1 MEHYCAYLRKSRVD
15 LEQERHSSGSTLDRH
30 RELLTA
36 LSLQLQKPIER
47 FYEEVVSGES
57 ISGRPMVQQLLSDI
71 EDGTWSG
78 VFCMDVERL
87 ARGDTIDQGI
97 IARTFSITGTKIIT
111 PNKTYDPD
119 NEFDEEYFEYALFTA
134 SLEYKMI
141 N

>member
-57 ISGRPMVQQLLSDI
+57 ISGRYSSFCLILKTAP
-71 EDGTWSG
+71 G
-78 VFCMDVERL
+78 VVFFVWM
-87 ARGDTIDQGI
+87 
-97 IARTFSITGTKIIT
+97 
-111 PNKTYDPD
+111 
-119 NEFDEEYFEYALFTA
+119 
-134 SLEYKMI
+134 
-141 N
+141 